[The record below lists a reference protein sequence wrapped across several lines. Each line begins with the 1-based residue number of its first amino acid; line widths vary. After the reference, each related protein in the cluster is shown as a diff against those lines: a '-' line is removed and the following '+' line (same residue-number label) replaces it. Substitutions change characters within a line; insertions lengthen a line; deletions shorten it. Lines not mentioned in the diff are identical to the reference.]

1 MQLANQLTLRVNFV
15 LVFWLRRKKLLTFFP
30 KLFQLPTHIFIY
42 IYNLFIYRLLNFDT
56 SVCTLCVSVCA
67 CVACAFNASVCALE
81 YLIFKW
87 IACTTRRIVFDEMF
101 IGKVLIIYE
110 RIL

>member
-42 IYNLFIYRLLNFDT
+42 IYNLFIHRLLNFDT
-56 SVCTLCVSVCA
+56 SVCTLCVSVCFRVWHVHLMQA
-67 CVACAFNASVCALE
+67 IFILRVCAR
-81 YLIFKW
+81 IFD
-87 IACTTRRIVFDEMF
+87 F
-101 IGKVLIIYE
+101 
-110 RIL
+110 